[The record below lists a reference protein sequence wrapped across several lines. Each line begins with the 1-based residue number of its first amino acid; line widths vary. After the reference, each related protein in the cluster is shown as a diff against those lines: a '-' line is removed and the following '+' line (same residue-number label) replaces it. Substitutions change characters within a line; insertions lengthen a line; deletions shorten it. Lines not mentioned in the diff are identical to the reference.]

1 MKKKI
6 SPKKSPKVSKI
17 AERAHIF
24 FEGRVQGVGFRY
36 TTEKLAL
43 EIGLTGWVKNVPDG
57 RVEVLCEGDRVR
69 IEALVEGLK
78 NSPMGVHIRKVICNW
93 QPSTGEFEDFSVEFY
108 L

>member
-1 MKKKI
+1 MKKK
-6 SPKKSPKVSKI
+6 SVSKKASKPSKN

-43 EIGLTGWVKNVPDG
+43 EIGLTGWVKNMPDG
-57 RVEVLCEGDRVR
+57 RVEVLCEGDRPR
-69 IEALVEGLK
+69 IEALVDGLK
-78 NSPMGVHIRKVICNW
+78 NSPLGVHIRKVVCNW
-93 QPSTGEFEDFSVEFY
+93 QPPTGEFTDFSVEFY

>member
-1 MKKKI
+1 MKKK
-6 SPKKSPKVSKI
+6 SSSKKTPKDLKST
-17 AERAHIF
+17 ERAHIF

-57 RVEVLCEGDRVR
+57 RVEVLCEGARAQ
-69 IEALVEGLK
+69 IEALVDGLK
-78 NSPMGVHIRKVICNW
+78 NSAMGSHIRKVVCDR
-93 QPSTGEFEDFSVEFY
+93 QEPTGEFEDFTVEFY

>member
-1 MKKKI
+1 MKKKNP
-6 SPKKSPKVSKI
+6 SKKSLKVSKT
-17 AERAHIF
+17 AECAHIF

-57 RVEVLCEGDRVR
+57 RVEVLCEGDRAR
-69 IEALVEGLK
+69 IEALVDGLK
-78 NSPMGVHIRKVICNW
+78 KSPMGPHIRKVSCSW
-93 QPSTGEFEDFSVEFY
+93 QKPTGEFTDFSVEFY